1 MIEEL
6 VKNDPDFNE
15 GMFKSYI
22 DNIFVKVYTAL
33 MLDELETI
41 RHFVSEELY
50 RELEDKLKRIKDQGL
65 IQMYD
70 ELNVKSSEI
79 ERVEITDKEFIV
91 YVRLVTRYMDY
102 MLDSESGN
110 LVRGD
115 NTRRIEVVKNL
126 IFKKKRDYQEQ
137 GSIRRC
143 PGCGA
148 SIDVNDNGI
157 CSYCGTSYNLEK
169 YNYILDK
176 IN

>member
-1 MIEEL
+1 
-6 VKNDPDFNE
+6 
-15 GMFKSYI
+15 
-22 DNIFVKVYTAL
+22 
-33 MLDELETI
+33 
-41 RHFVSEELY
+41 
-50 RELEDKLKRIKDQGL
+50 
-65 IQMYD
+65 MYD